1 MNSALQTNLAKIVGG
16 VPQNSNTDSPLEN
29 RSLSIQ
35 AIGSP
40 PHLTPLL
47 DGSLQ
52 PTLKTRPYKGVHI
65 LVCAFTNKLFG
76 GIFTEREAQALVI
89 WAGHLTQPISPSEF
103 GDAAAQIVKGVAL

>member
-1 MNSALQTNLAKIVGG
+1 MDSALHTNLAKIVGG

-35 AIGSP
+35 AIAP

-52 PTLKTRPYKGVHI
+52 PALKTRPYKGGHLLI
-65 LVCAFTNKLFG
+65 CAFTNKLFG
-76 GIFTEREAQALVI
+76 GIFTEKEAQALVI
-89 WAGHLTQPISPSEF
+89 WAGHLTQPVKPSEF
-103 GDAAAQIVKGVAL
+103 GDAAAQIVRGVAL